1 MAPSLLVVKRGWHRL
16 LPLVLLAGCAGA
28 PQMPPN
34 PGPEPA
40 QAAAEPERWR
50 GRQVVWAGT
59 LVAVHNLAETS
70 RLEVLAYP
78 RRNNGDP
85 DLDSAPL
92 GRFVASYP
100 GYLEPLDYAPG
111 RLLGVRGRLAGS
123 ETGRVGDA
131 QYRYPL
137 VEADQLQLLKPGSR
151 SEPRVYIGVG
161 SYHW

>member
-1 MAPSLLVVKRGWHRL
+1 M
-16 LPLVLLAGCAGA
+16 LLAACAA
-28 PQMPPN
+28 TPQMPPN
-34 PGPEPA
+34 HGPEPA

-59 LVAVHNLAETS
+59 LVAVHNLADSS

-78 RRNNGDP
+78 RRSNGDP

-111 RLLGVRGRLAGS
+111 RLLSVRGRLAGS
-123 ETGRVGDA
+123 ETGRAGEA
-131 QYRYPL
+131 QYQYPL
-137 VEADQLQLLKPGSR
+137 VEAVQLQLLTPSSR
-151 SEPRVYIGVG
+151 SEPRVFFGIGVG
-161 SYHW
+161 SYRW